1 MPIALMKS
9 LIEIYVPDNGLVL
22 DPFMGTGTTGLA
34 AIEAGRRF
42 IGIEINQYYVD
53 IAARRRFEE
62 KFMQERP
69 AHLMAV

>member
-1 MPIALMKS
+1 MKW

-42 IGIEINQYYVD
+42 VGIEINQYYVD
-53 IAARRRFEE
+53 IARRRFEE

-69 AHLMAV
+69 AHLKAAV